1 MEEGYVRAESAEAI
15 ITLSVRTTRERVQRV
30 ETVIDTGSNRD
41 LILPSAVIEDLS
53 PPMADSAEVELA
65 DGSTVML
72 AGYRVW
78 VIWHG
83 RLRNVVAL
91 EAEIDTALAGMTL
104 LAGSRLS
111 VDVVPGGD
119 VRVEEL

>member
-1 MEEGYVRAESAEAI
+1 MRAESAEAI